1 LNDRER
7 VGLGRVARH
16 LLHHGPSG
24 WSKIMMSPF
33 VPLSHTVVDAVAE
46 LRARNFRAGR
56 NTLRVSAQ
64 GENRTDERCGNGT
77 SAIHAGSFHEGRRP
91 TGLVESAPLALGPT
105 EGDLFAEMSR
115 HAAAAVLAY
124 RELGRELHAFGA
136 PRSLRDR
143 VRRAAWESIRHTRFA
158 DGLALR
164 FGAEPERP
172 MVHAR
177 RARTLSEL
185 ARDNAVDGCIRE
197 AWSAALALWQA
208 EYALAP
214 IVREAMRDFAHDKM
228 RHAQLAWDIH
238 RWAIGRIEES
248 EVATVDE
255 ASRKAIARILRAP
268 APFLTPAA
276 LRNVGLPAPKIAR
289 ELAHAVLDGIAAEGP
304 DMQVAVGS

>member
-1 LNDRER
+1 LIER
-7 VGLGRVARH
+7 DGVELGRVARH
-16 LLHHGPSG
+16 LLHHAPSG
-24 WSKIMMSPF
+24 WSKIMMTPF

-56 NTLRVSAQ
+56 ALRQNAQ
-64 GENRTDERCGNGT
+64 GENRTDERCENG
-77 SAIHAGSFHEGRRP
+77 SSVVHGGSFHEGRLP
-91 TGLVESAPLALGPT
+91 TGLVEGAWLALGPT
-105 EGDLFAEMSR
+105 EGDLFAAMSLN
-115 HAAAAVLAY
+115 AAAAVVAY
-124 RELGRELHAFGA
+124 RELARELHAFGA

-143 VRRAAWESIRHTRFA
+143 VRRAAWDSIRHTRFA

-164 FGAEPERP
+164 FGSEPERP
-172 MVHAR
+172 MIHAR
-177 RARTLSEL
+177 RPRTLAEL

-248 EVATVDE
+248 EVLAVDE

-268 APFLTPAA
+268 VPFLTPAT
-276 LRNVGLPAPKIAR
+276 LRQVGLPSPKTAR
-289 ELAHAVLDGIAAEGP
+289 ALAHAVLDGIAAEGP
-304 DMQVAVGS
+304 EMAVAVGS